1 MVTIPLK
8 QGLLSARRQSVRTVC
23 RQALFG
29 VLLVLSAGLA
39 SAGGYASV
47 DTSES
52 PTYNHSQQLWY
63 RLSMGFELP
72 PSITHPEVKH
82 WLAWYQKHPAHIGRL
97 QRRSAMWLGYVL
109 QEVEKHDMPT
119 ELALLPAVESAY
131 DPLAYSH
138 GRASGLWQF
147 IPNTAKHL
155 GLENNWWYD
164 ARRDVPQST
173 AAALKYLAYLHRRF
187 DNWLHALA
195 AYNAGEGNVSAAIR
209 RNKKSGLGTDF
220 WSLKLP
226 SETRAYVPKLLALA
240 EIIRDPALYGV
251 ELRAMPNNIDF
262 AVVDTGGQLDLAQ
275 AAQLAALSADS
286 LRLHNPGLNRWA
298 TPPNGPHRLLMPKY
312 AAKRFSQALAQLPA
326 AERVSWKRH
335 KVKSGES
342 LSEIAHRYGSNTQ
355 LIKEINRLR
364 GTTIKVGQQLLVAV
378 GQTSLARYPS
388 IAPQGDGSLER
399 VRKHYQVKSG
409 DSLWVIA
416 RRHNV
421 RVADIQRWNDL
432 EGANALH
439 PGQELLIWMPKGA
452 KLRPLGPTHTVVAG
466 DNLWDLSRKYKISVD
481 KLAKWNGL
489 KKGELLSLGQIVRL
503 TAPKTSAS
511 SNAPIRRV
519 TYAVRSGDSLD
530 RIARK
535 FGVSVAELCDWNNIN
550 PRRYLKP
557 GQRLRVLVPIT
568 EQWRDV

>member
-1 MVTIPLK
+1 MAL
-8 QGLLSARRQSVRTVC
+8 GLLLSVSSGVA
-23 RQALFG
+23 QA
-29 VLLVLSAGLA
+29 V
-39 SAGGYASV
+39 GYASIGERES
-47 DTSES
+47 DTAASS
-52 PTYNHSQQLWY
+52 DSQQLWY
-63 RLSMGFELP
+63 RLSMGFQLA
-72 PSITHPEVKH
+72 PSVSHPEVKR

-109 QEVEKHDMPT
+109 QEVEERDMPS

-138 GRASGLWQF
+138 GRAAGLWQF

-155 GLENNWWYD
+155 GLQNNWWFD

-209 RNKKSGLGTDF
+209 RNKRNGLATDF

-226 SETRAYVPKLLALA
+226 NETRAYVPKLLALA

-251 ELRAMPNNIDF
+251 DLRAMPNNVDF
-262 AVVDTGGQLDLAQ
+262 DIVETGGQIDIAQ

-298 TPPNGPHRLLMPKY
+298 TPPDGPHRLVMPRY
-312 AAKRFSQALAQLPA
+312 AAKRFSQALAKLPSDQ
-326 AERVSWKRH
+326 RVQWTRH
-335 KVKSGES
+335 KVRAGES
-342 LSEIAHRYGSNTQ
+342 LSEIAMKYGSSVS
-355 LIKEINRLR
+355 LIREINQL
-364 GTTIKVGQQLLVAV
+364 GNNTIRAGKQLLVAS
-378 GQTSLARYPS
+378 GQNSLARYPS
-388 IAPQGDGSLER
+388 MAPQGDGFQQRER
-399 VRKHYQVKSG
+399 KRYQVKSG
-409 DSLWVIA
+409 DSLSVIA
-416 RRHNV
+416 HRHNV
-421 RVADIQRWNDL
+421 SISDIRRWNGL
-432 EGANALH
+432 KQTAMLQ
-439 PGQELLIWMPKGA
+439 PGQELSIWVSEGS
-452 KLRPLGPTHTVVAG
+452 KLRPTGPLHKVVAG
-466 DNLWDLSRKYKISVD
+466 DNLWDLSRKYKIELS
-481 KLAKWNGL
+481 KLQRWNKL
-489 KKGELLSLGQIVRL
+489 KKGQLLTLGQLVRL
-503 TAPKTSAS
+503 TPPEKGTANST
-511 SNAPIRRV
+511 NPIRKV

-535 FGVSVAELCDWNNIN
+535 FGVSVSELCDWNEIN

-568 EQWRDV
+568 EQWRDA